1 MFKRAVDDLATHEA
15 AVEARADNVEDYQ
28 TFAATIGRQLAAM
41 HLVLARDTDDEAFR
55 PRTAT
60 EEDVRRWIERAKRL
74 VERAFDIIASL
85 KTGENESDD
94 TAIVALTSNKDAL
107 IGSLETLA
115 QTGVGGLVTRVHGDF
130 HLGQVLV
137 SSGDAYIIDFEG
149 EPARPLA
156 ERRAKMSPMVD
167 VAGLMRSLDYAVA
180 TTLDPRTP
188 TSAPLPEAT
197 RAKVVKRL
205 RDVAQDAFLEAYR
218 AGASGLPGLDNT
230 DLLNFFMLEKA
241 AYELGYEASN
251 RPAWITIPLHGLQRL
266 MGRILGEET
275 RSVG

>member
-28 TFAATIGRQLAAM
+28 AFAGTVGRQLAAM
-41 HLVLARDTDDEAFR
+41 HKVLARDTDDEAFK
-55 PRTAT
+55 PRIATA
-60 EEDVRRWIERAKRL
+60 EDVARWVERARKL
-74 VERAFDIIASL
+74 VEKAFDIIATL
-85 KTGENESDD
+85 KPGENESND
-94 TAIVALTSNKDAL
+94 TAIASLTQSKDAL
-107 IGSLETLA
+107 IGALQSLAAAGE
-115 QTGVGGLVTRVHGDF
+115 GGLVTRVHGDF

-137 SSGDAYIIDFEG
+137 ASGDAYIIDFEG

-180 TTLDPRTP
+180 TTLDPKTP
-188 TSAPLPEAT
+188 TSAPLAEAT
-197 RAKVVKRL
+197 RAKFIKRL
-205 RDVAQDAFLEAYR
+205 RDGAQQAFLDAYR
-218 AGASGLPGLDNT
+218 AGAGDLPGIDNM
-230 DLLNFFMLEKA
+230 DLLYFFMLEKA
-241 AYELGYEASN
+241 AYELCYEAAN
-251 RPAWITIPLHGLQRL
+251 RPAWLTIPLHGLHRL